1 MNDTIQSAM
10 YKLHIV
16 GPTNIGGNET
26 LTTKDYL
33 YNYDAGEVYLLN
45 QWEWFAYLYKH
56 KAVPSFEQYVTQEM
70 TQPKGRGMYQWAV
83 DTLGKHNVTRQHLGN
98 AVSSMMKANRCAE
111 NRKNSLND
119 IIPHIRCI
127 DGTIYTPG
135 SSIKGMID
143 TAIIEFL
150 IQTDHRF
157 KRNIQQACHQL
168 LQAYQNRDNRAQ
180 GRALRD
186 VDSVIR
192 KRMQCIP
199 DGNNRINGAISSI
212 FRGISISDAM
222 PIDSITTEV
231 LQKIDH
237 GVGRDAVND
246 ISVWREYILPGNE
259 LEFSITLDT
268 SITQHVGI
276 HSLEE
281 VLTIIEQSQQRTRKL
296 LKQSFKNIPSS
307 VWQQGSTANA
317 YLGGNTGF
325 LHKTIIMAAF
335 EDNPATG
342 TDVIKAILS
351 KQFDDHEHNIQD
363 RVISPRMLKL
373 TRWRNELWEV
383 GGVRIE
389 RIK

>member
-45 QWEWFAYLYKH
+45 QRDWFAYLYKH

-83 DTLGKHNVTRQHLGN
+83 DTLGKHNVTRQRLGN

-111 NRKNSLND
+111 NRKNSLNG
-119 IIPHIRCI
+119 IIPHTRCI
-127 DGTIYTPG
+127 DGTIYIPG
-135 SSIKGMID
+135 SSIKGMVD

-150 IQTDHRF
+150 IQTDNQF
-157 KRNIQQACHQL
+157 KQN
-168 LQAYQNRDNRAQ
+168 LQRKFSSVLQDCRSRDKHTWKQSLN
-180 GRALRD
+180 D
-186 VDSVIR
+186 VDKTIQSRIQCLPKYTGAAASV
-192 KRMQCIP
+192 
-199 DGNNRINGAISSI
+199 

-246 ISVWREYILPGNE
+246 LSVWREYILPGNE

-268 SITQHVGI
+268 SITQHIGI

-307 VWQQGSTANA
+307 VWQQGSTSNA

-351 KQFDDHEHNIQD
+351 KQFYDHKHNIQD